1 MAQLDNRRYPKE
13 VRAILAETGQNSPEA
28 AIRQSAQSLI
38 RQYTQ
43 LVSDDAP
50 PFNMVA
56 LASLR
61 SIRKTDDP
69 PKFSKDA
76 EIAPDGS
83 GGMIL
88 RLNSERP
95 RTRQRF
101 SIGHEIGHTLF
112 PGYKSTVHCRKGT
125 DRDWSDPKDLI
136 ENLCDVAASEFL
148 FPEPW
153 FHDAA
158 QSIAGEAAELLALA
172 QTYLASPEATVR
184 RFVEVRDDPEAVIFF
199 RWKLKPSEHKRAD
212 GKGQKHIFGSKSA
225 FQPERKLRVEY
236 SISNKA
242 FDQLG
247 IHIPAHKS
255 VEEDCVILQAA
266 RAGECLNSTED
277 IDLGPLKG
285 RYYIRVFP
293 VFTAD
298 SDVGPNGERSVAAL
312 ISPAAK
318 KRKRRQPR

>member
-1 MAQLDNRRYPKE
+1 MARLDHRRYPKE
-13 VRAILAETGQNSPEA
+13 VRAILAETGQDSPEE

-38 RQYTQ
+38 RQFTQ
-43 LVSDDAP
+43 LVSDGAP
-50 PFNMVA
+50 PFNMEA

-61 SIRKTDDP
+61 SIRKSDDP

-76 EIAPDGS
+76 EIVPDGDR
-83 GGMIL
+83 GMIM

-95 RTRQRF
+95 QTRQRF

-112 PGYKSTVHCRKGT
+112 PGYSSTVHCRKGIN
-125 DRDWSDPKDLI
+125 RDWSDPKDLI

-158 QSIAGEAAELLALA
+158 QSIDGKAAELIALA

-199 RWKLKPSEHKRAD
+199 RWKHKPSEKKRAD
-212 GKGQKHIFGSKSA
+212 GKGQKYIFGSKSA
-225 FQPERKLRVEY
+225 FEPERKLRVEY

-255 VEEDCVILQAA
+255 VEEDCVILQASRLGDCMDA
-266 RAGECLNSTED
+266 TED
-277 IDLGPLKG
+277 IDLGPLAG
-285 RYYIRVFP
+285 RYYIWVFP
-293 VFTAD
+293 IFTAD
-298 SDVGPNGERSVAAL
+298 SDVGPKGERSVAAV
-312 ISPAAK
+312 ISPANK
-318 KRKRRQPR
+318 KRRRRQPR